1 MEAVEPLRLRS
12 VDDADDERAEQ
23 RAMWH
28 ITLTVAGQVVPEMVI
43 RGALERLSEEHPF
56 LLSGRYAAD
65 RAEVRYWEEATDVAT
80 ALRIAVLLWDEHV
93 VSAQLPPWRVV
104 GVEVVDR
111 ETFHRRGRY
120 IHEQPGLVAAG
131 RVLPF

>member
-1 MEAVEPLRLRS
+1 MDAVEPLRL
-12 VDDADDERAEQ
+12 VDDSANSQPDSRS
-23 RAMWH
+23 MWH
-28 ITLTVAGQVVPEMVI
+28 ITLTVAGPAVPEPVI
-43 RGALERLSEEHPF
+43 KSALERLSDEHPF

-65 RAEVRYWEEATDVAT
+65 RAEVRYWEEASDVAT
-80 ALRIAVLLWDEHV
+80 ALRMAVLLWDEHAA
-93 VSAQLPPWRVV
+93 SAQLPPWRVV

-131 RVLPF
+131 RVIPF